1 MKTVWRVFSYLKRYP
16 WMAAGTLTCAILSTL
31 MVIVFP
37 ATAKWIIDDVVRANR
52 PDKLLPLI
60 LLAAVAF
67 LVQHGFKALRLV
79 LNNTFEQR
87 VIFDLRSDLYSHIQ
101 LLPLRW
107 FDNRATGDL
116 MTRVI
121 EDVNSVERVLIDG
134 IEQGVVA
141 ILQVVI
147 VISVMF
153 YLNVK
158 LALLA
163 LVPFPLLIAGA
174 LTYTLTAHRR
184 YRSQRRASSN
194 MNALLHDNLAGVRQ
208 IKSFVREREEHAR
221 FNRVSDQLRHATLV
235 VMRVW
240 AIYSPSMSMF
250 EAIGALLV
258 LGFGGHAVL
267 TGAMQIGDLVA
278 FLMLTAFLYDPVSR
292 LHQLNQLVQAGRAAG
307 ERVFEILDEQVEA
320 GAVAGIGDPGTAIT
334 DRGYKARILGDI
346 RYENVSF
353 SYVEGLPALRCVSFH
368 APPGA
373 TVALVGATGA
383 GKSTLVNLLVRFYE
397 FTSGEIHIDGKPV
410 REYELR
416 TLREAIGVVTQE
428 SFLFNGSIRENLLMG
443 KPDATDAEL
452 WRAVDA
458 ANARQFI
465 ERLPDGLE
473 SVVGERGVKL
483 SVGEKQRLSIARSL
497 LKDPPI
503 LILDEATASVDTA
516 TERLIQEALERLM
529 ANRTSI
535 VIAHRLSTI
544 VYAWKIC
551 AAVPA
556 KFARGLA
563 TARDRVAGGNHY
575 LGKSRARAAIT
586 GLRRIPLSGR
596 RWCRCGRSRNRDGLA
611 GLQFT
616 TVFDVVGFLQ
626 FIDAY
631 FVHFGYGRQCLS
643 ARHDVRV
650 AHSGGMRRRHGW
662 SGRIRRRGRALSNHD
677 PWPDVGNFLL
687 QL

>member
-1 MKTVWRVFSYLKRYP
+1 MKTVWRVFAYLKRYP
-16 WMAAGTLTCAILSTL
+16 WMAAGTLTCAVLSTL
-31 MVIVFP
+31 MVVVFP
-37 ATAKWIIDDVVRANR
+37 ATTKWIINDVVRAHR

-60 LLAAVAF
+60 ALAGIAF
-67 LVQHGFKALRLV
+67 LFQHGFNALRII
-79 LNNTFEQR
+79 LNNTFEQK

-134 IEQGVVA
+134 IEQGIVA
-141 ILQVVI
+141 ALQVLI
-147 VISVMF
+147 VVGMMF
-153 YLNVK
+153 YLNAK

-163 LVPFPLLIAGA
+163 LVPFPLLIAGT

-184 YRSQRRASSN
+184 YRLQRRASSD

-208 IKSFVREREEHAR
+208 IKSFVRENEEHAR
-221 FNRVSDQLRHATLV
+221 FNRVSDQLRRATLV

-240 AIYSPSMSMF
+240 AIYSPSMSLF
-250 EAIGALLV
+250 ESIGALLV

-267 TGAMQIGDLVA
+267 TGSMQIGDLVA
-278 FLMLTAFLYDPVSR
+278 FLILIAFLYDPLSR

-307 ERVFEILDEQVEA
+307 ERVFEILDEPVEP
-320 GAVAGIGDPGTAIT
+320 GAVV
-334 DRGYKARILGDI
+334 ARTHRARASMGAEPPPILGDI
-346 RYENVSF
+346 RYQDVSF
-353 SYVEGLPALRCVSFH
+353 SYMEGLPALRNVSFH

-373 TVALVGATGA
+373 TAALVGATGA

-397 FTSGEIHIDGKPV
+397 FTSGQIYIDGKPI
-410 REYELR
+410 REYDLR
-416 TLREAIGVVTQE
+416 ALREAIGVVTQE

-443 KPDATDAEL
+443 KPQASDAEL
-452 WRAVDA
+452 WRAVVA
-458 ANARQFI
+458 ANAQQFI
-465 ERLPDGLE
+465 QRLPDGLE

-483 SVGEKQRLSIARSL
+483 SVGEKQRLSIARAL

-544 VYAWKIC
+544 VRADQIL
-551 AAVPA
+551 VLDHGRIIE
-556 KFARGLA
+556 RGTHDELLA
-563 TARDRVAGGNHY
+563 
-575 LGKSRARAAIT
+575 
-586 GLRRIPLSGR
+586 LSGK
-596 RWCRCGRSRNRDGLA
+596 
-611 GLQFT
+611 
-616 TVFDVVGFLQ
+616 
-626 FIDAY
+626 Y
-631 FVHFGYGRQCLS
+631 
-643 ARHDVRV
+643 ARLCQQ
-650 AHSGGMRRRHGW
+650 S
-662 SGRIRRRGRALSNHD
+662 
-677 PWPDVGNFLL
+677 LL
-687 QL
+687 ETSPLRETESPAEIAASQTPEAKEQLPVC

>member
-1 MKTVWRVFSYLKRYP
+1 MKTVWRVFRYLKRYP
-16 WMAAGTLTCAILSTL
+16 WIAAGTLTCAILSTL

-37 ATAKWIIDDVVRANR
+37 AATKWIIDDVVRANR

-60 LLAAVAF
+60 LLAAAAF
-67 LVQHGFKALRLV
+67 LVQHVFNSLRII

-141 ILQVVI
+141 ILQVLI
-147 VISVMF
+147 VVSVMF

-184 YRSQRRASSN
+184 YRLQRRASSD

-258 LGFGGHAVL
+258 VGFGSHAVL
-267 TGAMQIGDLVA
+267 AGTMQLGDLVA
-278 FLMLTAFLYDPVSR
+278 FLMLTAFLYDPISR

-307 ERVFEILDEQVEA
+307 ERVFEILNEA
-320 GAVAGIGDPGTAIT
+320 MEPGINAENDPVGEAVSFPYRRIH
-334 DRGYKARILGDI
+334 ILGDI
-346 RYENVSF
+346 RYEDVSF
-353 SYVEGLPALRCVSFH
+353 GYVEGLPALRNVSFH
-368 APPGA
+368 SPTGTAI
-373 TVALVGATGA
+373 ALVGATGA

-397 FTSGEIHIDGKPV
+397 FTSGQIYIDEKPI

-416 TLREAIGVVTQE
+416 ILREAIGVVTQE
-428 SFLFNGSIRENLLMG
+428 SFLFNGSIRENLLIG
-443 KPDATDAEL
+443 KPDATDTEL

-465 ERLPDGLE
+465 ERLPDRLE

-483 SVGEKQRLSIARSL
+483 SVGEKQRLTIARAL

-544 VYAWKIC
+544 V
-551 AAVPA
+551 
-556 KFARGLA
+556 
-563 TARDRVAGGNHY
+563 
-575 LGKSRARAAIT
+575 
-586 GLRRIPLSGR
+586 
-596 RWCRCGRSRNRDGLA
+596 
-611 GLQFT
+611 
-616 TVFDVVGFLQ
+616 
-626 FIDAY
+626 DADQIL
-631 FVHFGYGRQCLS
+631 VLDH
-643 ARHDVRV
+643 
-650 AHSGGMRRRHGW
+650 
-662 SGRIRRRGRALSNHD
+662 GRIIERGTHDELLALDRKYARLCRQS
-677 PWPDVGNFLL
+677 LL
-687 QL
+687 EASSLREAAPQAEIVTPESLEKGEQLPV

>member
-37 ATAKWIIDDVVRANR
+37 AAAKWIIDDVVRANR

-67 LVQHGFKALRLV
+67 LVQHGFNALRLV

-158 LALLA
+158 LALFA

-320 GAVAGIGDPGTAIT
+320 GAVAEIGDPGTAIT

-353 SYVEGLPALRCVSFH
+353 SYVEGLPALRHVSFH

-397 FTSGEIHIDGKPV
+397 FTSGEIYIDGKPV

-483 SVGEKQRLSIARSL
+483 SVGEKQRLSIARAL

-544 VYAWKIC
+544 VYADQIL
-551 AAVPA
+551 VLDHGRIIE
-556 KFARGLA
+556 RG
-563 TARDRVAGGNHY
+563 TH
-575 LGKSRARAAIT
+575 
-586 GLRRIPLSGR
+586 
-596 RWCRCGRSRNRDGLA
+596 DGLLA
-611 GLQFT
+611 QDGKYARLCRQSLLEVSPLRET
-616 TVFDVVGFLQ
+616 
-626 FIDAY
+626 DAQTEI
-631 FVHFGYGRQCLS
+631 VTAESLEREQ
-643 ARHDVRV
+643 
-650 AHSGGMRRRHGW
+650 
-662 SGRIRRRGRALSNHD
+662 
-677 PWPDVGNFLL
+677 
-687 QL
+687 QLPV

>member
-1 MKTVWRVFSYLKRYP
+1 
-16 WMAAGTLTCAILSTL
+16 MAAGTLACAILGTL

-37 ATAKWIIDDVVRANR
+37 SVTKWIIEDVVRANR

-67 LVQHGFKALRLV
+67 LVQHLFNSLRII
-79 LNNTFEQR
+79 LNNTFEQK

-141 ILQVVI
+141 VLQIVI
-147 VISVMF
+147 VVAVMF
-153 YLNVK
+153 YWNAK

-163 LVPFPLLIAGA
+163 LVPLPLLIAGA
-174 LTYTLTAHRR
+174 LAYTLTAHRR
-184 YRSQRRASSN
+184 YRLQRRAASN
-194 MNALLHDNLAGVRQ
+194 INALLHDNLAGVRQ
-208 IKSFVREREEHAR
+208 IKSFAREREEHAR
-221 FNRVSDQLRHATLV
+221 FNRASDQLRHATLV
-235 VMRVW
+235 VMRTW

-258 LGFGGHAVL
+258 LGFGSHDVL
-267 TGAMQIGDLVA
+267 TGSLQLGDLVGI
-278 FLMLTAFLYDPVSR
+278 LMLMAFLYDPISR

-307 ERVFEILDEQVEA
+307 ERVFEILDEDAEPGVVTKMSVGEPDRFPHLKRDDTREA
-320 GAVAGIGDPGTAIT
+320 VSFP
-334 DRGYKARILGDI
+334 YKSALPIIGDI
-346 RYENVSF
+346 RYDDVSF
-353 SYVEGLPALRCVSFH
+353 SYVDGLSALRHISFH
-368 APPGA
+368 APPG
-373 TVALVGATGA
+373 TTTALVGATGA

-397 FTSGEIHIDGKPV
+397 FDSGQIYVDDKPV
-410 REYELR
+410 REYDLR

-443 KPDATDAEL
+443 KPTASDAEL

-465 ERLPDGLE
+465 ERLPQGLE

-483 SVGEKQRLSIARSL
+483 SVGEKQRLSIARAL

-516 TERLIQEALERLM
+516 TERLIQEALEHLM

-544 VYAWKIC
+544 VGADQILVLDHGRVIERGTHEELLVLDQRYAQLCRQSLLESSPQREAESQEEI
-551 AAVPA
+551 V
-556 KFARGLA
+556 
-563 TARDRVAGGNHY
+563 TSEVAEPEEER
-575 LGKSRARAAIT
+575 L
-586 GLRRIPLSGR
+586 P
-596 RWCRCGRSRNRDGLA
+596 
-611 GLQFT
+611 
-616 TVFDVVGFLQ
+616 V
-626 FIDAY
+626 
-631 FVHFGYGRQCLS
+631 
-643 ARHDVRV
+643 
-650 AHSGGMRRRHGW
+650 
-662 SGRIRRRGRALSNHD
+662 
-677 PWPDVGNFLL
+677 
-687 QL
+687 

>member
-1 MKTVWRVFSYLKRYP
+1 MKTVWRVFAYLKRYP
-16 WMAAGTLTCAILSTL
+16 WLAAGTLACAILGTL

-37 ATAKWIIDDVVRANR
+37 SVTKWIIDDVVRANR

-67 LVQHGFKALRLV
+67 LVQHFFNSLRII
-79 LNNTFEQR
+79 LNNTFEQK

-141 ILQVVI
+141 VLQIVI
-147 VISVMF
+147 VVAVMF
-153 YLNVK
+153 YWNAK

-163 LVPFPLLIAGA
+163 LVPLPLLIVGA
-174 LTYTLTAHRR
+174 LAYTLTAHRR
-184 YRSQRRASSN
+184 YRLQRRAASN
-194 MNALLHDNLAGVRQ
+194 INALLHDNLAGVRQ
-208 IKSFVREREEHAR
+208 IKSFAREREEHAR
-221 FNRVSDQLRHATLV
+221 FNRASDQLRHATLV
-235 VMRVW
+235 VMRTW

-258 LGFGGHAVL
+258 LGFGSHAVL
-267 TGAMQIGDLVA
+267 TGSLQLGDLVGI
-278 FLMLTAFLYDPVSR
+278 LMLMAFLYDPISR

-307 ERVFEILDEQVEA
+307 ERVFEILDEDAEPGVAA
-320 GAVAGIGDPGTAIT
+320 GAGDPGIATI
-334 DRGYKARILGDI
+334 DRGCSARIIGDI
-346 RYENVSF
+346 RYEDVSF
-353 SYVEGLPALRCVSFH
+353 SYVDGLSALRHISFH
-368 APPGA
+368 ALPG
-373 TVALVGATGA
+373 TTTALVGATGA

-397 FTSGEIHIDGKPV
+397 FDAGQIYVDDKPV
-410 REYELR
+410 REYDLR

-443 KPDATDAEL
+443 KPTASDAEL

-465 ERLPDGLE
+465 ERLPPGLE

-483 SVGEKQRLSIARSL
+483 SVGEKQRLSIARAL

-516 TERLIQEALERLM
+516 TERLIQEALEHLM

-544 VYAWKIC
+544 VGADQILVLDHGRVVERGTHEELLVLDQKYAQLCRQSLLESSPQRQAEPQEEI
-551 AAVPA
+551 V
-556 KFARGLA
+556 
-563 TARDRVAGGNHY
+563 TSEVAEPEEER
-575 LGKSRARAAIT
+575 L
-586 GLRRIPLSGR
+586 P
-596 RWCRCGRSRNRDGLA
+596 
-611 GLQFT
+611 
-616 TVFDVVGFLQ
+616 V
-626 FIDAY
+626 
-631 FVHFGYGRQCLS
+631 
-643 ARHDVRV
+643 
-650 AHSGGMRRRHGW
+650 
-662 SGRIRRRGRALSNHD
+662 
-677 PWPDVGNFLL
+677 
-687 QL
+687 

>member
-1 MKTVWRVFSYLKRYP
+1 MKTVWRVFAYLKRYP
-16 WMAAGTLTCAILSTL
+16 GLAAGTLACAILGTL

-37 ATAKWIIDDVVRANR
+37 TVTKWIIDDVVRANR

-60 LLAAVAF
+60 LLATAAF
-67 LVQHGFKALRLV
+67 LVQHVFNSLRII
-79 LNNTFEQR
+79 LNNTFEQK

-141 ILQVVI
+141 VLQIVI
-147 VISVMF
+147 VVAVMF
-153 YLNVK
+153 YWNTK

-174 LTYTLTAHRR
+174 LAYTLTAHRR
-184 YRSQRRASSN
+184 YRLQRRAASN
-194 MNALLHDNLAGVRQ
+194 INALLHDNLAGIRQ
-208 IKSFVREREEHAR
+208 IKSFAREREEHAR
-221 FNRVSDQLRHATLV
+221 FNRASDQLRHATLV
-235 VMRVW
+235 VMRTW

-258 LGFGGHAVL
+258 LGFGSHAVL
-267 TGAMQIGDLVA
+267 TGSLQLGDLVGI
-278 FLMLTAFLYDPVSR
+278 LMLMAFLYDPISR

-307 ERVFEILDEQVEA
+307 ERVFEILDEDAEPGIVARVDER
-320 GAVAGIGDPGTAIT
+320 GAAIIG
-334 DRGYKARILGDI
+334 RGHSKRIIGDI
-346 RYENVSF
+346 RYEDVSF
-353 SYVEGLPALRCVSFH
+353 SYVDGLSALRHISFH
-368 APPGA
+368 APPG
-373 TVALVGATGA
+373 TTTALVGATGA

-397 FTSGEIHIDGKPV
+397 FDSGQIYIDDKSI
-410 REYELR
+410 REYDLR
-416 TLREAIGVVTQE
+416 TLREAIGVVAQE

-443 KPDATDAEL
+443 KPTASDAEL

-465 ERLPDGLE
+465 ERLPQGLE

-483 SVGEKQRLSIARSL
+483 SVGEKQRLSIARAL

-516 TERLIQEALERLM
+516 TERLIQEALEHLM

-544 VYAWKIC
+544 VRADQILVLDHGRVIERGTHEELLVLDQKYAQLCRQSLLESSPQPQAESQEEII
-551 AAVPA
+551 
-556 KFARGLA
+556 
-563 TARDRVAGGNHY
+563 TSEVAEPEEER
-575 LGKSRARAAIT
+575 L
-586 GLRRIPLSGR
+586 P
-596 RWCRCGRSRNRDGLA
+596 
-611 GLQFT
+611 
-616 TVFDVVGFLQ
+616 V
-626 FIDAY
+626 
-631 FVHFGYGRQCLS
+631 
-643 ARHDVRV
+643 
-650 AHSGGMRRRHGW
+650 
-662 SGRIRRRGRALSNHD
+662 
-677 PWPDVGNFLL
+677 
-687 QL
+687 

>member
-1 MKTVWRVFSYLKRYP
+1 MKTVWRVFAYLKRYP
-16 WMAAGTLTCAILSTL
+16 WLAAGTLTCAILGTL

-37 ATAKWIIDDVVRANR
+37 SVTKWIVDDVVRANR

-60 LLAAVAF
+60 LLAAAAF
-67 LVQHGFKALRLV
+67 VVQHLFNSLRII
-79 LNNTFEQR
+79 LNNTFEQK

-141 ILQVVI
+141 VLQIVI
-147 VISVMF
+147 VVAVMF
-153 YLNVK
+153 YWNAK

-163 LVPFPLLIAGA
+163 LVPLPLLIAGA
-174 LTYTLTAHRR
+174 LAYTLTAHRR
-184 YRSQRRASSN
+184 YRLQRRAASN
-194 MNALLHDNLAGVRQ
+194 INALLHDNLAGVRQ
-208 IKSFVREREEHAR
+208 IKSFAREREEHAR
-221 FNRVSDQLRHATLV
+221 FNRASDQLRHATLV
-235 VMRVW
+235 VMRTW

-258 LGFGGHAVL
+258 LGFGSYDVL
-267 TGAMQIGDLVA
+267 TGSLQLGDLVGI
-278 FLMLTAFLYDPVSR
+278 LMLMAFLYDPISR

-307 ERVFEILDEQVEA
+307 ERVFEILDEDAEPGVVAKSKSVGEPDRVPRIKHDDTRK
-320 GAVAGIGDPGTAIT
+320 AVSFP
-334 DRGYKARILGDI
+334 YKPALPIIGDI
-346 RYENVSF
+346 RYEDVSF
-353 SYVEGLPALRCVSFH
+353 SYVDGLSALRHISFH
-368 APPGA
+368 ALPG
-373 TVALVGATGA
+373 TTTALVGATGA

-397 FTSGEIHIDGKPV
+397 FDSGQIYVDDKPV
-410 REYELR
+410 REYDLR
-416 TLREAIGVVTQE
+416 TLRECIGVVTQE

-443 KPDATDAEL
+443 KPTATDAEL

-465 ERLPDGLE
+465 ERLPQGLE

-483 SVGEKQRLSIARSL
+483 SVGEKQRLSIARAL

-516 TERLIQEALERLM
+516 TERLIQEALEHLM

-544 VYAWKIC
+544 VGADQILVLDHGRVVERGTHDELLVLDQKYAQLCRQSLLESSPQREGEQQEEI
-551 AAVPA
+551 V
-556 KFARGLA
+556 
-563 TARDRVAGGNHY
+563 TSEVAEPEEQR
-575 LGKSRARAAIT
+575 L
-586 GLRRIPLSGR
+586 P
-596 RWCRCGRSRNRDGLA
+596 
-611 GLQFT
+611 
-616 TVFDVVGFLQ
+616 V
-626 FIDAY
+626 
-631 FVHFGYGRQCLS
+631 
-643 ARHDVRV
+643 
-650 AHSGGMRRRHGW
+650 
-662 SGRIRRRGRALSNHD
+662 
-677 PWPDVGNFLL
+677 
-687 QL
+687 